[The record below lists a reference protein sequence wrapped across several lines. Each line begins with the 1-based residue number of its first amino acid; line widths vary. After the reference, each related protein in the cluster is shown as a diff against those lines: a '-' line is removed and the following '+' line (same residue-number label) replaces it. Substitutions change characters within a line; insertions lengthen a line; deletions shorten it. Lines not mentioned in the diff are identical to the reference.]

1 VFIINIGHIFFI
13 WKAIFMKIIIR
24 VSSEIIIKSKP
35 VRKRTIRLLTRNI
48 KVFLS
53 DYEEEVK
60 INDSWDRIDIL
71 IDDNIWEIKKK
82 EIIEILSFIPWIY
95 NFYEIEEKDFTDLD
109 KLFFEI
115 KNDFFKKISS
125 KTFVVRVHRVWT
137 HSFGSVEAER
147 YLGGLFLENA
157 INAKVKLKD
166 PDVTINID
174 IKDDKY
180 YTILNKYDWIWGY
193 PVGFQWKVLSLIS
206 WWFDSGV
213 STYLS
218 MKRWCSVDFLF
229 FNLGGSA
236 HELGVK
242 QVANYLSNKF
252 SKNYKARF
260 VTINFEEIVRELTTK
275 VNHKYRWIILK
286 RLMLRCAC
294 QIWQKIYFALVKWDS
309 LGQVSSQTLSNMS
322 VIDKASSMLVLRPLI
337 TFDKQE
343 IIDISQKIGTY
354 NFACNMP
361 EYCWVISDRPAT
373 QSEEEVIVKE
383 EKNIEEEVI
392 TRAIYG
398 RKIEKIQ
405 DLLNEDLGELEKWL
419 EVSYLPS
426 SEEIIIDIRDNEKIE
441 KDPLKI
447 KWSTVLNIPFYDI
460 NHKFENLDQTKTY
473 LFYCEKGVL
482 SKLHALYLKEK
493 WFDNIKI
500 FRFENNQI
508 KCAK

>member
-1 VFIINIGHIFFI
+1 
-13 WKAIFMKIIIR
+13 MKIIIK
-24 VSSEIIIKSKP
+24 VSPEIIIKSKP
-35 VRKRTIRLLTRNI
+35 VRKRTIRLLKKNI
-48 KVFLS
+48 KLFLS
-53 DYEEEVK
+53 EYEEEVK
-60 INDSWDRIDIL
+60 IYDSWDRIDIN
-71 IDDNIWEIKKK
+71 IVDDIKEIRKK
-82 EIIEILSFIPWIY
+82 EIINILSFVPWIY
-95 NFYEIEEKDFTDLD
+95 NFYEIEEKDFSDLD
-109 KLFFEI
+109 NLFLDI
-115 KNDFFKKISS
+115 KEFILPSLTS
-125 KTFVVRVHRVWT
+125 KTFVVRVHRVWN
-137 HSFGSVEAER
+137 HSFGSMEAER
-147 YLGGLFLENA
+147 YLGWLFLENA
-157 INAKVKLKD
+157 VNTKVKLKD
-166 PDVTINID
+166 SDITINID

-180 YTILNKYDWIWGY
+180 FTILNKFEWIWGY
-193 PVGFQWKVLSLIS
+193 PVWFQWKVLSLIS
-206 WWFDSGV
+206 GWFDSWV

-229 FNLGGSA
+229 FNLWGNA

-242 QVANYLSNKF
+242 QVSKYLSWKF
-252 SKNYKARF
+252 SKNYNARF

-275 VNHKYRWIILK
+275 INHKYRWIILK
-286 RLMLRCAC
+286 RLMIRCAC
-294 QIWQKIYFALVKWDS
+294 QVWQKSYLALVKWDS
-309 LGQVSSQTLSNMS
+309 LWQVSSQTLSNMS
-322 VIDKASSMLVLRPLI
+322 VIDKASTMLILRPLI
-337 TFDKQE
+337 TYDKQE
-343 IIDISQKIGTY
+343 IIDISQKIWTY

-447 KWSTVLNIPFYDI
+447 IWSTVLNIPFYDI
-460 NHKFENLDQTKTY
+460 NNKFENLDQSKTY